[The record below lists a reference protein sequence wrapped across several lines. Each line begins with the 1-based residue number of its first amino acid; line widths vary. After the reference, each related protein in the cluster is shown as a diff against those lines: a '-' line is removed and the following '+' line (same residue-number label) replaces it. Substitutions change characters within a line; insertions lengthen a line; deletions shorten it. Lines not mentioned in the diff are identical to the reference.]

1 MTNDDA
7 LATEPDADGSVNEL
21 LPEDSATGAVSI
33 NRVGFVLSDGE
44 TERSFDPVHNG
55 TSMEEF
61 AFWQADKP
69 SNDPATGLEES
80 DSVVFVIHQSND
92 GSLGLFMLVDAPLD
106 GTGGEVEIELEGLGD
121 TAMGSPYLALDIR
134 DAGDVYD
141 LADGA
146 FYFKWSGKWA
156 DFVGVGDIGDD
167 ACFRVQPTLLDGV
180 DSIKVVD
187 GATLSTL
194 DIPDPWSAFSIC
206 ASVGGE
212 AEQPTEDEADVL
224 TTATHDESDEAH
236 LNAETALELP
246 LSCLEILANNDAAPS
261 GWYDIQIANSVRTLY
276 CDMETD
282 GGGWTG
288 LTDVVTELDG
298 CDGLTGANTTDA
310 GACEIEGTTA
320 TMEIGAPGSWQE
332 VRARVELRV
341 KGTLDAFGWNH
352 QPDAAKL
359 ADTYVDGASLSI
371 GTSVHLHTWA
381 VGFGLETNGAR
392 NARCPV
398 DGGREAP
405 SFVGTD
411 YLCEGHAHHGNHW
424 NDSTYFGDV
433 IVTRTLEEPTDED
446 LLFRLMRDESTS
458 NENVSLI
465 SLDIW
470 LR

>member
-1 MTNDDA
+1 MTTDDA
-7 LATEPDADGSVNEL
+7 LTTELDADGSVNEL
-21 LPEDSATGAVSI
+21 LPEDSATGAVSF

-206 ASVGGE
+206 ASVGE
-212 AEQPTEDEADVL
+212 RLNNLRKTKPT
-224 TTATHDESDEAH
+224 
-236 LNAETALELP
+236 
-246 LSCLEILANNDAAPS
+246 
-261 GWYDIQIANSVRTLY
+261 
-276 CDMETD
+276 
-282 GGGWTG
+282 
-288 LTDVVTELDG
+288 
-298 CDGLTGANTTDA
+298 
-310 GACEIEGTTA
+310 
-320 TMEIGAPGSWQE
+320 
-332 VRARVELRV
+332 
-341 KGTLDAFGWNH
+341 F
-352 QPDAAKL
+352 
-359 ADTYVDGASLSI
+359 
-371 GTSVHLHTWA
+371 
-381 VGFGLETNGAR
+381 
-392 NARCPV
+392 
-398 DGGREAP
+398 
-405 SFVGTD
+405 
-411 YLCEGHAHHGNHW
+411 
-424 NDSTYFGDV
+424 
-433 IVTRTLEEPTDED
+433 
-446 LLFRLMRDESTS
+446 
-458 NENVSLI
+458 
-465 SLDIW
+465 
-470 LR
+470 